1 MFDRK
6 KKCFA
11 NLRLYGGGSIQKFK
25 VNSLVGM
32 YKTRFC
38 ERMSCE
44 EFKNTVYICGY
55 APVVKI
61 QGVS

>member
-1 MFDRK
+1 MIEE

-11 NLRLYGGGSIQKFK
+11 NLRLCGGGSIQKFK

-44 EFKNTVYICGY
+44 EFKNTLYICRY
-55 APVVKI
+55 A
-61 QGVS
+61 QMD